1 MLDLV
6 GIAMRP
12 PIEVTPFFNLVM
24 VWNHGISFGM
34 FSDPEHDYT
43 PFILIAVA
51 CIISAILL
59 RWMWKSVRLKEALA
73 IGLVIG
79 GAMGNVIDRVL
90 YGYVLDFLNM
100 SCCGFRNPYSFNIA
114 DIFIFAGAIGLVF
127 FAPDDKKAS

>member
-51 CIISAILL
+51 FIISAILL